1 MLKYLS
7 TLSNLPDSCKLPD
20 PPMSTD
26 DPLLKTGVI
35 GLGAMGSGMAQNL
48 YRHGALAAAWNRSRQ
63 RIETLSAEPG
73 FPLVGQ
79 LTDLVKRSELII
91 SCVSTDRDLLEVI
104 DRISPE
110 LTAGQVVLDSSTVSV
125 ETARKAAHRLASRGV
140 GFIDGPVSGGREGAH
155 NGTLVMMAGGD
166 EATLERLRPTLACI
180 SRSVT
185 HMGPVGSGQATKAVN
200 QIMAAGINQAVTEA
214 LAFGQAQGLDM
225 ARVIEVISG
234 GAAGNWFLA
243 HRGASMLDSR
253 FEPGFKLALHH
264 KDLEICRAM
273 AQGKGVQ
280 SPLLEMTLADYRQ
293 LLEEGHGEEDI
304 STLFRLKHRLYE

>member
-1 MLKYLS
+1 
-7 TLSNLPDSCKLPD
+7 
-20 PPMSTD
+20 MSTHNQSV
-26 DPLLKTGVI
+26 KTGVI
-35 GLGAMGSGMAQNL
+35 GLGAMGSGMALNL
-48 YRHGALAAAWNRSRQ
+48 HRHAALAAAWNRTRQ
-63 RIETLSAEPG
+63 RAEVFAADPS
-73 FPLVGQ
+73 FPLVER
-79 LTDLVKRSELII
+79 LDELVERSELII
-91 SCVSTDRDLLEVI
+91 TCVSTDRDLLQVI
-104 DRISPE
+104 EQIIPHLNSDK
-110 LTAGQVVLDSSTVSV
+110 VVLDTSTVSM
-125 ETARKAAHRLASRGV
+125 ETAREVARQIRARGAE
-140 GFIDGPVSGGREGAH
+140 FIDGPVSGGREGAH
-155 NGTLVMMAGGD
+155 KGTLVMMAGGD

-180 SRSVT
+180 TRSVT

-234 GAAGNWFLA
+234 GAAGNWFLE
-243 HRGASMLDSR
+243 HRGASMLQGR

-273 AQGKGVQ
+273 AHDKGVR

-293 LLEEGHGEEDI
+293 LLEQGHGEEDI